1 MRKLQKTKNG
11 FLMPPNQRN
20 KCRFFKI
27 KELVNWGLNII
38 QYLNK
43 QQANNQ
49 LSSLLWIKEYEE
61 DLQTWSEMIMVTEEI
76 ETQIKKE
83 GSIQQFFEKYEKT
96 EQREKQGK
104 KLNKW
109 LEKIKNYLLE
119 EKAKIASEK
128 LLYLSS
134 DVIESIFGKS

>member
-1 MRKLQKTKNG
+1 
-11 FLMPPNQRN
+11 
-20 KCRFFKI
+20 
-27 KELVNWGLNII
+27 
-38 QYLNK
+38 
-43 QQANNQ
+43 
-49 LSSLLWIKEYEE
+49 
-61 DLQTWSEMIMVTEEI
+61 MIMVTEEI

-83 GSIQQFFEKYEKT
+83 GLKLFEKYEKT

-134 DVIESIFGKS
+134 DVIESIFGKYKLFSERGPLKEIGLMILIIPLLTIEITTDFVKQGLETVSNLELQQWKEEILGASMLSKRKIAFESN